1 MISRDVSVQAVNA
14 GSDGA
19 AAAITEAAARI
30 AARGESRPRQA
41 RDPVNLPMIRNWAE
55 AIGDAN
61 PVYTDDGAAARSVH
75 GGLVAPPAMAQVWTM
90 RGLHPQADDDDPL
103 GLMSAV
109 LDEAGFTSVVATNC
123 EQEYHRYLRHGEQVT
138 VRARLESVTGPK
150 RTSLGEG
157 WFVTTISTWYA
168 GTEPVATML
177 FRILKFRPPPP
188 SPQPAPVSDVLRPA
202 VSRDTAFFWD
212 GIAAGQLRIQRCG
225 GCGALRHPPGPR
237 CPGCGAAKPEYIVAS
252 GAGEVY
258 SYVVQHHPPVPGK
271 SLPIVVALVQLTEG
285 VRMVGEL
292 QVSPER
298 VRIGLPVR
306 VEFIHVDDTLTLPA
320 WREDPR

>member
-1 MISRDVSVQAVNA
+1 VSVQAVNA

-19 AAAITEAAARI
+19 ADAITEAAARI

-55 AIGDAN
+55 VIGDAN
-61 PVYTDDGAAARSVH
+61 PVYTDAGAAARSVH

-90 RGLHPQADDDDPL
+90 RGLHPQADDDPL

-123 EQEYHRYLRHGEQVT
+123 EQEYHRYLRHGEQVM
-138 VRARLESVTGPK
+138 VRSRLDSVTGPK

-177 FRILKFRPPPP
+177 FRILKFRPAPPP
-188 SPQPAPVSDVLRPA
+188 PPPAQVSDVLRPV
-202 VSRDTAFFWD
+202 VSRDTVFFWD
-212 GIAAGQLRIQRCG
+212 GTAAGELRIQRCG
-225 GCGALRHPPGPR
+225 GCGALRHPPGPM
-237 CPGCGAAKPEYIVAS
+237 CPGCGAAKPEYIVAA
-252 GAGEVY
+252 GTGEVY
-258 SYVVQHHPPVPGK
+258 SFVVQHHPPVPGK
-271 SLPIVVALVQLTEG
+271 SLPIVVALVRLTEG

-292 QVSPER
+292 LHVSPER

-306 VEFIHVDDTLTLPA
+306 VEFVRVDDTLTLPA